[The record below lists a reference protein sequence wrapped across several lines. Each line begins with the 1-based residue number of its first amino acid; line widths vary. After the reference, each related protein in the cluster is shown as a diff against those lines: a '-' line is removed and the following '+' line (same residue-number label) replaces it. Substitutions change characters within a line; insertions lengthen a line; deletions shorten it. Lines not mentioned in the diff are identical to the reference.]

1 MKLLSLIFLFLS
13 SAIFSWGQLV
23 TSTGTPVTT
32 LVQNFFQGQGVTIS
46 NINFIGANN
55 AIGYFNGSNTNLGIA
70 EGIVITTGTVQN
82 TGNGPHGPNNKPNA
96 GVDNNE
102 PGYGLLTSLVG
113 NDTYN
118 ASILSFDFETCS
130 DSISFE
136 YVFGSEEY
144 PEYVGSQFNDVF
156 AFFISGPGFSG
167 NQNIA
172 RLPSGQVVSINTVN
186 NGNYSPASGVSVTGP
201 TNPYYY
207 VPNGDGSQAPFNS
220 SNFYIQYDGFTKVLT
235 AKAKVQCNST
245 YNIKIAIA
253 DVGDGIYDSGIFLK
267 ANSFNAS
274 SPVDAEYQISQNLYN
289 DNSVMAESCVSTTV
303 TMTRSTC
310 NIGVP
315 LTVNLSTSGVAQE
328 GIDYTDVP
336 QTVTFAPGSE
346 TTTFQINALADGID
360 EPRENIIIHYSYIDN
375 CGNLVEDEFEL
386 FIEDVNN
393 LELELTG
400 EEVTC
405 PGEEV
410 TIQSSITGGGE
421 PYMYSWSNGADTP
434 TINVSPTVTTTY
446 TLEVTDA
453 CLNQTIVE
461 NYTVV
466 VPTFEPIAITTS
478 DDITEICPYLPTTL
492 TGTATG
498 GYGSFSYSWTDS
510 EGNQLGNS
518 TSQSVTPSQTTTYFI
533 TATDACG
540 LTETSDI
547 LYTITSPPLV
557 VDITPEQQI
566 CPGDSAFLEA
576 TVSGGYGGYYY
587 YWPHS
592 EENTPSVWVHP
603 SVTTNYM
610 VIVSDEC
617 QTFSVPA
624 VTTVIVDQPDADFIA
639 SSHTLFDELPITFQ
653 NLTVNGVTY
662 EWDFGNGNS
671 SDLVHPNNVYDE
683 PGDYVVT
690 LIATDEFGCVDTIQ
704 KPITILEAHYI
715 YIPNTFTPDG
725 SEFNE
730 TFEAVTIGIDHLDI
744 QIFNRWGELIFS
756 SNDKRF
762 QWDGTY
768 KGVMCQDGVYTY
780 RVEFVA
786 NNGTEGEYI
795 GHVNLL
801 R

>member
-1 MKLLSLIFLFLS
+1 MKILNLILVLIIS
-13 SAIFSWGQLV
+13 STTGWGQLV
-23 TSTGTPVTT
+23 TSTGSTVQS
-32 LVQNFFQGQGVTIS
+32 LVENVFQGDGVTIT

-55 AIGYFNGSNTNLGIA
+55 AIGYFNGSNTNLGID
-70 EGIVITTGTVQN
+70 EGIIITTGTVQN

-96 GVDNNE
+96 GVDNDE

-118 ASILSFDFETCS
+118 ASILSFDFQTCS

-201 TNPYYY
+201 TNPFYY
-207 VPNGDGSQAPFNS
+207 VANGDGSQGPFNS
-220 SNFYIQYDGFTKVLT
+220 SSFYIQYDGFTKVLT

-274 SPVDAEYQISQNLYN
+274 SPVAAEYELSQNLYN

-310 NIGVP
+310 NVGIP
-315 LTVNLSTSGVAQE
+315 LTVNLTTSGVAQE

-336 QTVTFAPGSE
+336 SQITFPAGSE
-346 TTTFQINALADGID
+346 TTSFQINALADGID
-360 EPRENIIIHYSYIDN
+360 EPRENLIIQYSYIDN
-375 CGNLVEDEFEL
+375 CGNPVEDEFEL

-393 LELELTG
+393 LELNLTG

-405 PGEEV
+405 PGEDVVIE
-410 TIQSSITGGGE
+410 SSISGGGE
-421 PYMYSWSNGADTP
+421 PYTYLWNTGETTP
-434 TINVSPTVTTTY
+434 NITVSPTTTTTY
-446 TLEVTDA
+446 TLEVTDE
-453 CLNQTIVE
+453 CLNQTIIE
-461 NYTVV
+461 TYTVD
-466 VPTFEPIAITTS
+466 VPSFEPIVLTTS
-478 DDITEICPYLPTTL
+478 PDITEICPYLPATL
-492 TGTATG
+492 SVSSSG
-498 GYGSFSYSWTDS
+498 GFGSFNYSWSDS
-510 EGNQLGNS
+510 NGNQLGNQ
-518 TSQSVTPSQTTTYFI
+518 TTQTVTPSQTTTYYV

-540 LTETSDI
+540 NDQTNAI
-547 LYTITSPPLV
+547 VYTITSPPLV
-557 VDITPEQQI
+557 VDVTPEQQI
-566 CPGDSAFLEA
+566 CPGDSALIEA
-576 TVSGGYGGYYY
+576 SVSGGYGGYYY

-592 EENTPSVWVHP
+592 EENTSSVWVNP

-610 VIVSDEC
+610 VVVSDEC

-624 VTTVIVDQPDADFIA
+624 VTTVVVDQPDANFVA
-639 SSHTLFDELPITFQ
+639 SSHTLFDDLPITFQ
-653 NLTVNGVTY
+653 NLTSNGVTY
-662 EWDFGNGNS
+662 QWDFGDGNS
-671 SDLVHPNNVYDE
+671 SELVHPNNVFDE
-683 PGDYVVT
+683 PGEYIVT
-690 LIATDEFGCVDTIQ
+690 LIATDDFGCVDTIQ

-715 YIPNTFTPDG
+715 FIPNAFTPNG
-725 SEFNE
+725 SEYNE
-730 TFEAVTIGIDHLDI
+730 TFEAVTIGIEYLEI
-744 QIFNRWGELIFS
+744 QIFNRWGENIFS

-768 KGVMCQDGVYTY
+768 NGVICQDGVYTY
-780 RVEFVA
+780 RVKFLA
-786 NNGTEGEYI
+786 KNGTEGEYI